1 MKCFRLSDFGA
12 VSDGSANSFEAIK
25 QCFIKAS
32 TVSDSIVEIDPG
44 EYLVDSF
51 ESIPLASHVRV
62 YADGAVFRFP
72 RDLGDNKILEKIF
85 IFGIIKKV

>member
-32 TVSDSIVEIDPG
+32 TVSDSMV
-44 EYLVDSF
+44 
-51 ESIPLASHVRV
+51 
-62 YADGAVFRFP
+62 
-72 RDLGDNKILEKIF
+72 
-85 IFGIIKKV
+85 